1 MDALLYWLSLSF
13 IRLLQALPL
22 RWVARLGRAGG
33 GLAYWVDAR
42 HRRVAL
48 GNLTR
53 CFGNEKSA
61 PQIRALAKE
70 NFKRLGEN
78 YGCAV
83 KTASMRWSDLEK
95 HLEFGGLEE
104 LGYGKDQR
112 AGTPGI
118 EPSPQP
124 FNPSTLSPRRSEAKA
139 GQRSDTPAGIVMAIG
154 HFGNFELYARAN
166 QLFPEFQFAT
176 TYRALRQAS
185 LNKLLVE
192 LRTGSG
198 CLVFERRRDGDAL
211 RAAMSS
217 QRLLLGFLSD
227 QHAGTGGAWIPF
239 FNQPC
244 STTTAPAIFALRYKV
259 PLHTAIC
266 YRIGLARWRI
276 EVGEE
281 IPTQQDGQ
289 RRSSAEIM
297 LEVNRAFEA
306 AIRRDPANWF
316 WVHKRW
322 KPNPSKAQGAKANV
336 EQPAVQLDHRG

>member
-1 MDALLYWLSLSF
+1 MDALLYWIALVC
-13 IRLLQALPL
+13 INLLQALPL
-22 RWVARLGRAGG
+22 RGVARLGRVGG
-33 GLAYWVDAR
+33 GLAWWGDGR
-42 HRRVAL
+42 PRRVAIE
-48 GNLTR
+48 NLTR
-53 CFGNEKSA
+53 CFGREKSA
-61 PQIRALAKE
+61 LEIRALARE

-78 YGCAV
+78 YGCAI
-83 KTASMRWSDLEK
+83 KTASMAWSGLEK
-95 HLEFGGLEE
+95 HLEFGGLEKLE
-104 LGYGKDQR
+104 HGEAQCVGA
-112 AGTPGI
+112 AGFASSL
-118 EPSPQP
+118 ER
-124 FNPSTLSPRRSEAKA
+124 FNASTLSPRRTAAKA
-139 GQRSDTPAGIVMAIG
+139 GQRSDGPTSRVMAIG

-166 QLFPEFQFAT
+166 HLFPGFQFAT
-176 TYRALRQAS
+176 TYRALKQAA

-217 QRLLLGFLSD
+217 QRLVLGFLSD

-244 STTTAPAIFALRYKV
+244 STTIAPAIFARRYKA

-266 YRIGLARWRI
+266 YRVGLARWRI
-276 EVGEE
+276 EVGDE

-289 RRSSAEIM
+289 RRSSEEIM
-297 LEVNRAFEA
+297 LDVNKVFEA

-322 KPNPSKAQGAKANV
+322 KPDQSNATGAMAKV
-336 EQPAVQLDHRG
+336 EQPATQLENRE